1 MDTKLT
7 PEYIKSPEFLA
18 EATKVPKIIK
28 KHLTNGQ
35 YYAPAHEKTCLFL
48 HHTAGTTAQG
58 AWGWW
63 NQTPDRVGT
72 PYLIDRNG
80 DIYECFDPKSW
91 AYHLGIKGDDDSQEK
106 QSISIEIVA
115 AGHLYGDDNN
125 MFLPLY
131 PNTAAG
137 KKIPDSEICVIEK
150 GFRGYTHFQAYTDAQ
165 IISLCQLVG
174 KIHADFPTIPF
185 PSTFTEKVFEYN
197 PDIINKDLKGV
208 FTHTSVRK
216 DKDDIIPQPNLLQ
229 ALTRV
234 FGLMTSKTKK
244 G

>member
-1 MDTKLT
+1 METKLT
-7 PEYIKSPEFLA
+7 AEYIKSPAFLA
-18 EATKVPKIIK
+18 EVTKVPKIIK
-28 KHLTNGQ
+28 KYLTNGQ
-35 YYAPAHEKTCLFL
+35 YYSQPHPKTCVFL

-115 AGHLYGDDNN
+115 AGHLYGENKN

-137 KKIPDSEICVIEK
+137 KKIPDSEICVIK
-150 GFRGYTHFQAYTDAQ
+150 DGFRGHTNFHAYTDAQ
-165 IISLCQLVG
+165 IISLCQLLG
-174 KIHADFPTIPF
+174 KLHVDFPTIPF
-185 PSTFTEKVFEYN
+185 PSTFTAKDLEYN
-197 PDIINKDLKGV
+197 KEVIDKDLKGV
-208 FTHTSVRK
+208 FSHTSVRQ
-216 DKDDIIPQPNLLQ
+216 DKDDIFPQPNLLW
-229 ALTRV
+229 ALTRS
-234 FGLMTSKTKK
+234 FGLMNIKPKR
-244 G
+244 